1 MYSNAEEC
9 FDTGV
14 SEIWQDFLGTVKVE
28 NVECKLYNNNIL
40 VEVENYVND
49 EMKLKQIMLK
59 VDNTFSPYK
68 YIVRTGVVTGLPYKL
83 ESWKE
88 NPDSGLMW
96 ETENQ
101 LREGDR
107 IWFYGSAMMGGEKL
121 ICGDKKYVLINYQD
135 IFVAKR
141 NEEVIPV
148 NGNVIMEI
156 IDKTESALAYK
167 KEVVDTD
174 WAIIKYVGK
183 TNKSYE
189 SEFQQDS
196 EELKEGMTVCITGIP
211 MRKLELAPYL
221 TFGDKEYLVCQN
233 HEINGYLL

>member
-1 MYSNAEEC
+1 
-9 FDTGV
+9 
-14 SEIWQDFLGTVKVE
+14 
-28 NVECKLYNNNIL
+28 
-40 VEVENYVND
+40 
-49 EMKLKQIMLK
+49 
-59 VDNTFSPYK
+59 
-68 YIVRTGVVTGLPYKL
+68 
-83 ESWKE
+83 
-88 NPDSGLMW
+88 
-96 ETENQ
+96 
-101 LREGDR
+101 
-107 IWFYGSAMMGGEKL
+107 MMGGEKL
-121 ICGDKKYVLINYQD
+121 VCENKKYVLINYQD

-156 IDKTESALAYK
+156 IDKTESALSYK
-167 KEVVDTD
+167 KETVDTD
-174 WAIIKYVGK
+174 WAILRYVGK

-233 HEINGYLL
+233 HEINGYLNG